1 MAAII
6 AQITRAKRE
15 RDKKKTYQ
23 TEKCMYHLPPF
34 DPHFEPMVHNKFLA
48 RLPKIFILSIKT
60 IIITAT
66 KSIFFILVKHLRMN
80 YSLIEH

>member
-23 TEKCMYHLPPF
+23 TEKCMCVTSLRHLHRF
-34 DPHFEPMVHNKFLA
+34 KKTFKEN
-48 RLPKIFILSIKT
+48 ILNFKENSPNREIR
-60 IIITAT
+60 
-66 KSIFFILVKHLRMN
+66 VCDH
-80 YSLIEH
+80 